1 MNEIIGRFKKSKATS
16 FIMLINLVVFILILI
31 NGGFTS
37 ENLLRFGASN
47 SELITSGQ
55 YYRVLSQLFVH
66 VSWVHFVF
74 NMLVICMMAFSVEKM
89 FGPKAVI
96 LTFLLA
102 GIADEL
108 ISFQVLEKWEASG
121 GSSTG
126 YFGLYGLAIGTLFF
140 YKDEDLRKWSRQFIL
155 PAILILLVSEVY
167 FRLRGGNP
175 HFLLA
180 YNKSHLVGFFT
191 GLLLSGVFP
200 VKGYDLNKKTRFI
213 FTGLFM
219 VLLALLILSFYFKV
233 SI

>member
-1 MNEIIGRFKKSKATS
+1 MDEILGRFKKSKATS
-16 FIMLINLVVFILILI
+16 FIMLLNLVVFIWILI

-47 SELITSGQ
+47 SELITRGQ
-55 YYRVLSQLFVH
+55 YYRMVSQLFVH

-74 NMLVICMMAFSVEKM
+74 NMLVIYMMAFSVEKM
-89 FGPKAVI
+89 YGPKAVI

-102 GIADEL
+102 GVVDEL

-140 YKDEDLRKWSRQFIL
+140 YKDEDLRMWARQFIL

-167 FRLRGGNP
+167 FRLRGGSP

-200 VKGYDLNKKTRFI
+200 VKGYELNKKTRFI

-219 VLLALLILSFYFKV
+219 VLLVLLVLSFYFKV

>member
-66 VSWVHFVF
+66 VSLVHFIF
-74 NMLVICMMAFSVEKM
+74 NMFVICMMASSVEKR
-89 FGPKAVI
+89 FGPKSVI

-102 GIADEL
+102 GVVDEL

-200 VKGYDLNKKTRFI
+200 VKGYELNKKTRLI

-219 VLLALLILSFYFKV
+219 VLLALLVLSFYFKV

>member
-1 MNEIIGRFKKSKATS
+1 MDEILGRFKKSKATS
-16 FIMLINLVVFILILI
+16 FIMLLNLVVFILILI

-47 SELITSGQ
+47 SELITRGQ
-55 YYRVLSQLFVH
+55 YYRMVSQLFVH

-102 GIADEL
+102 GVVDEL

-140 YKDEDLRKWSRQFIL
+140 YKDEDLRMWARQFIL

-167 FRLRGGNP
+167 FRLRGGSP

-191 GLLLSGVFP
+191 GLFLSGVFP
-200 VKGYDLNKKTRFI
+200 VKGYELNKKTRFI
-213 FTGLFM
+213 FAGLFM
-219 VLLALLILSFYFKV
+219 VLLVLLVLRFYFKA

>member
-47 SELITSGQ
+47 SELITRGQ
-55 YYRVLSQLFVH
+55 YYRMLSQLFVH